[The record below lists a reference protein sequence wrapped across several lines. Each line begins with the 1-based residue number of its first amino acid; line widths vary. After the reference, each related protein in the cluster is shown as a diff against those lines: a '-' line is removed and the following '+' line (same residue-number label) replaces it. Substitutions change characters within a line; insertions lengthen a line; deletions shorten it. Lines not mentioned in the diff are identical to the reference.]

1 MATHEDS
8 ARAFLRVGCGV
19 VCLRRRRRG
28 RAPQPAGGSC
38 HHYVCADSYTI
49 AVSHANCDG
58 RPDRDTHVNPDPD
71 AHADPYAA
79 GYPNS
84 DANCHSDS
92 VADPYA
98 VADRHS
104 DSYLDPYAA
113 GYPNSDANCHS
124 DSVADPYAVADRHS
138 DSYLD
143 AYADCYPN
151 RDANADRDADSM
163 SDANRHPDARP
174 GRARHLCR
182 AV

>member
-38 HHYVCADSYTI
+38 HRYVCADSYTV

-79 GYPNS
+79 GYPNR
-84 DANCHSDS
+84 DA
-92 VADPYA
+92 
-98 VADRHS
+98 
-104 DSYLDPYAA
+104 
-113 GYPNSDANCHS
+113 NSDANCHS

-174 GRARHLCR
+174 GRARHLRR